1 MKALFVRHFRLVVF
15 LVLGLPAIVSAQ
27 TVTQFFEVTPSSINS
42 GQTVALT
49 WKVTNSS
56 GVSLFLPC
64 VGSGSGIHYKNKN
77 GGLIACDT
85 KLTGFGTIDSVII
98 GATNTSGSP
107 VALSP
112 KLIPL
117 NSDGSE
123 SIGQPTVSF
132 TVEADPNPISD
143 FSVSSATVISGDK
156 LTFTWVAPEVDKL
169 NMTLYCPDEIM
180 PTIVGDSRPRV
191 PCNQQPL
198 FGSDLSGSGSQTFQ
212 LSSSS
217 LEPSLVTFRL
227 VPKTGSGAFDG
238 THSKSIQVTVK
249 PKPDTR
255 NPMITSFQLGEQ
267 TLKPNQETKVSWT
280 IQNSVGA
287 NFKITC
293 PNGVTAT
300 SSLTATSTL
309 KCGQMIFSDI
319 LSESGAF
326 IIALKNPT
334 NVPQELLF
342 TLIPAVTSTEFD
354 GVRARTLRVVVL
366 GNPAGITPPT
376 ATAAATTSIQS
387 VGAAASTAAAK
398 SAGQLAKRLR
408 YGNRGSEI
416 TLLQKILA
424 TDAAVYPEGLVT
436 GYFGPA
442 TLRAVKRFQT
452 KYKLEAV
459 GEVGP
464 LTRKQLNTIAGA
476 KGIQ

>member
-1 MKALFVRHFRLVVF
+1 MIPFFFRNFKFVIF
-15 LVLGLPAIVSAQ
+15 LALGLPAMASAQ
-27 TVTQFFEVTPSSINS
+27 TVTQYFGVSPSSINS
-42 GQTVALT
+42 GQTVTLS

-56 GVSLFLPC
+56 GASVLLPC
-64 VGSGSGIHYKNKN
+64 VGSGSGIHYKNQS

-85 KLTGFGTIDSVII
+85 KLTGFGSIDSVII

-107 VALSP
+107 VTLSP

-123 SIGQPTVSF
+123 SIGQSTASF
-132 TVEADPNPISD
+132 TVGADPNPITD
-143 FSVSSATVISGDK
+143 FSVSSTTVVS
-156 LTFTWVAPEVDKL
+156 VDKL
-169 NMTLYCPDEIM
+169 NMTLYCPDEIT
-180 PTIVGDSRPRV
+180 PTIVDDSRPRV

-212 LSSSS
+212 LLTSS
-217 LEPSLVTFRL
+217 LESSFATFRL

-255 NPMITSFQLGEQ
+255 NPTIISFQLGEQ
-267 TLKPNQETKVSWT
+267 TLKPNQETKVSWD

-319 LSESGAF
+319 LGESGTF
-326 IIALKNPT
+326 IISLKNPT

-354 GVRARTLRVVVL
+354 GVRARTLRIIVL
-366 GNPAGITPPT
+366 GNPAGITPPA

-424 TDAAVYPEGLVT
+424 TDAAVYQEGLVT
-436 GYFGPA
+436 RYFGP
-442 TLRAVKRFQT
+442 V
-452 KYKLEAV
+452 
-459 GEVGP
+459 
-464 LTRKQLNTIAGA
+464 
-476 KGIQ
+476 

>member
-1 MKALFVRHFRLVVF
+1 MA
-15 LVLGLPAIVSAQ
+15 SAQ
-27 TVTQFFEVTPSSINS
+27 TVTQYFEVSPSSINS
-42 GQTVALT
+42 GQTVTLS

-56 GVSLFLPC
+56 GASVLLPC
-64 VGSGSGIHYKNKN
+64 VGSGSGIHYKNQS

-107 VALSP
+107 VTLSP

-123 SIGQPTVSF
+123 SIGQSTASF
-132 TVEADPNPISD
+132 TVGADPNPITD
-143 FSVSSATVISGDK
+143 FSVSSTTVVSGDK

-169 NMTLYCPDEIM
+169 NMTLYCPDEIT
-180 PTIVGDSRPRV
+180 PTIVDDSRPRV

-212 LSSSS
+212 LLTSS
-217 LEPSLVTFRL
+217 LESSFATFRL

-255 NPMITSFQLGEQ
+255 NPMNTSFQLGEQ

-319 LSESGAF
+319 LSESGTF

-354 GVRARTLRVVVL
+354 GVRARTLRIIVL

-376 ATAAATTSIQS
+376 ATATATTSIQS